1 MFTKSGHSDVP
12 EDGLNDGRGTF
23 LIRIVMER
31 VCTFR
36 RRLVIY
42 AALSNPPF
50 NGSIMIVQSCGP
62 RFTVERRF
70 T

>member
-1 MFTKSGHSDVP
+1 MFTKSGHSYVP
-12 EDGLNDGRGTF
+12 EDGLNDGCGTF

-36 RRLVIY
+36 RRLVIS
-42 AALSNPPF
+42 ATLSNPPF
-50 NGSIMIVQSCGP
+50 NESIVIIQSCGP
-62 RFTVERRF
+62 RFTVELWF